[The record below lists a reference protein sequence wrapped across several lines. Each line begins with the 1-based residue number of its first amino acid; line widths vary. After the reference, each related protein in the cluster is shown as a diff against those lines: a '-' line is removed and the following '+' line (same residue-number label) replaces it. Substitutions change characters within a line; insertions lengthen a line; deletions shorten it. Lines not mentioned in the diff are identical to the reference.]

1 MKKKVLGRGLEALLP
16 RRDGA
21 SAALPAAGDRLAE
34 LDIDRIRPNPFQ
46 PRARFDEPELDELAS
61 SIRANGIVHP
71 ILVRPA
77 GAGYQII
84 AGERRWRAA
93 QRADLKKIPAL
104 IRSVPDNKVLEL
116 ALVENIQRQELNPI
130 EEAGAFAR
138 LMDDFGLSQEEVA
151 ERVGRNRAT
160 VANILRLLR
169 LSSFVRDLMGH
180 RKLAMGHGRALLGL
194 EAAADQKRAA
204 QLVIDK
210 DLSVRD
216 TEALV
221 RRLMKETAGARS
233 RSRPIDPN
241 RSAAEA
247 KLRLRYKTQV
257 RIRGGKK
264 GAVQFSYFSEE
275 ELERLY
281 EDLLRT

>member
-16 RRDGA
+16 RREGA
-21 SAALPAAGDRLAE
+21 SPPLPAAGDRLAE

-46 PRARFDEPELDELAS
+46 PRAGFDEPELEELAS

-116 ALVENIQRQELNPI
+116 ALVENIQRQELNPM

-138 LMDDFGLSQEEVA
+138 LIDDFGLSQEEVA

-160 VANILRLLR
+160 VANILRLLK
-169 LSSFVRDLMGH
+169 LSSFVRDLLGQ
-180 RKLAMGHGRALLGL
+180 RKLSMGHGRALLGL

-204 QLVIDK
+204 QVIIDK

-221 RRLMKETAGARS
+221 RRLMKEAAGARS
-233 RSRPIDPN
+233 RPRAIDPN

-264 GAVQFSYFSEE
+264 GAIQLSYFSEE

>member
-1 MKKKVLGRGLEALLP
+1 MKRKVLGRGLEALLP
-16 RRDGA
+16 RREGA
-21 SAALPAAGDRLAE
+21 SAPLPATGDRLAE

-46 PRARFDEPELDELAS
+46 PRAGFDEPELEELAS

-116 ALVENIQRQELNPI
+116 ALVENIQRQELNPM

-138 LMDDFGLSQEEVA
+138 LIDDFGLSQEEVA

-160 VANILRLLR
+160 VANILRLLK
-169 LSSFVRDLMGH
+169 LSSFVRDLLGQ
-180 RKLAMGHGRALLGL
+180 RKLSMGHGRALLGL

-204 QLVIDK
+204 QVIIDK

-221 RRLMKETAGARS
+221 RRLMKEAAGARS
-233 RSRPIDPN
+233 RSRAIDPN

-264 GAVQFSYFSEE
+264 GSVQFSYFSEE